1 MLPRPQV
8 KCTYS
13 SRPRQFPSSPQ
24 SSSSPTTSPSPNPIH
39 RRKRPLADSSIL
51 NSLPTK
57 KTKNALELLK
67 SSSSS
72 TKSLNAKSNALKK
85 KKTSLQSTSVKATTQ
100 LHFVVNK
107 TLRTCLKCSLS
118 YIKGAVE
125 DETLHKKHCLRV
137 QRGLEWGKEEE
148 READKAGV
156 RVIEDLLRFK
166 DVNGDIFARIISVP
180 ADVGGKIGA
189 KVSSRFSGMNPN
201 VPLIIYEQL
210 SNLFDTINLS
220 LSAPSLTP
228 EALETSKAYLF
239 LLPVPNTT
247 RERIVG
253 CVIAQRIVSAM
264 NVIPEPSK
272 KDEGYIHVDGG
283 LYCR

>member
-1 MLPRPQV
+1 M
-8 KCTYS
+8 
-13 SRPRQFPSSPQ
+13 
-24 SSSSPTTSPSPNPIH
+24 
-39 RRKRPLADSSIL
+39 
-51 NSLPTK
+51 
-57 KTKNALELLK
+57 
-67 SSSSS
+67 
-72 TKSLNAKSNALKK
+72 
-85 KKTSLQSTSVKATTQ
+85 
-100 LHFVVNK
+100 VNK
-107 TLRTCLKCSLS
+107 TLKTCLKCSLS

-125 DETLHKKHCLRV
+125 DEALHKKHCLRV

-166 DVNGDIFARIISVP
+166 DVNGHIFARIISVP
-180 ADVGGKIGA
+180 ADVGGKISA
-189 KVSSRFSGMNPN
+189 KVSSSRFARMNPN

-210 SNLFDTINLS
+210 SNLFYTINLS

-228 EALETSKAYLF
+228 EVLKASKAYLF

-272 KDEGYIHVDGG
+272 ENERCFSEAIHVDGG
-283 LYCR
+283 MYCR